1 MRSRL
6 DGERGAALVVAVLLV
21 LALALLAHGTLL
33 LARQELAASRSSLRL
48 LQANA
53 AAEAAV
59 RISMETSLPLG
70 VPETPLWDRV
80 HLSSTTLRTG
90 VADARLLRLSREH
103 WLLEGTGR
111 SGPGA
116 WTSRD
121 TRLVWIL
128 DAAARVGA
136 FKGVVEVGGEAPVS
150 VLGTV
155 KAGHLRRDVSPLDAI
170 PCRPWSAVLDSLFG
184 GTPLPAIATVEA
196 STRREPSLG
205 LLGAAELVD
214 WIPVSIDGVGT
225 PGPRE
230 VLGRCLTGDPWNWG
244 DPDRAARPCGAH
256 QAGRVSRGDLGV
268 EGGVGQGLLV
278 VLGDL
283 RMSATRFHG
292 ILLVGGRLQ
301 LQGGARVV
309 GLVRASGG
317 VEIDA
322 TSSVLGSGC
331 RALRALDGLR
341 ITLARLLA
349 VPAGRLGPP

>member
-1 MRSRL
+1 M
-6 DGERGAALVVAVLLV
+6 VAVLLV

-53 AAEAAV
+53 AAEAAA
-59 RISMETSLPLG
+59 RIGMETSMPLG
-70 VPETPLWDRV
+70 LSETPVWDRV
-80 HLSSTTLRTG
+80 LLSSTTLRTG

-103 WLLEGTGR
+103 WHLEGIGR

-136 FKGVVEVGGEAPVS
+136 FEGVIEVGRESPVA

-155 KAGHLRRDVSPLDAI
+155 ETGHLRRDAAPLDPI
-170 PCRPWSAVLDSLFG
+170 PCRMWSAVLDSLFDR
-184 GTPLPAIATVEA
+184 TPPPAVATVEA
-196 STRREPSLG
+196 SARGEPSLG

-214 WIPVSIDGVGT
+214 WIPVGVGGVGT

-230 VLGRCLTGDPWNWG
+230 DLGRCLTDDPWNWG
-244 DPDRAARPCGAH
+244 DPDRPDRPCGAH
-256 QAGRVSRGDLGV
+256 LAGRTSRGDLLV

-292 ILLVGGRLQ
+292 ILLVGGHLQ

-309 GLVRASGG
+309 GLARALGG

-322 TSSVLGSGC
+322 TSSFLGSGC
-331 RALRALDGLR
+331 RALRALEGLR
-341 ITLARLLA
+341 FALGRPLA